1 MVRAERELGVIMVQ
15 PKTEWIEQQP
25 GHQVSYQIYVAFRV
39 LAVFDPAGVARMEE
53 SITGLPVG

>member
-1 MVRAERELGVIMVQ
+1 MVQ

-25 GHQVSYQIYVAFRV
+25 GHHVSYQIYVAFRV